1 MSEHEIYM
9 KLAINNAAAMKGQT
23 VPNPLVGAVI
33 VNQNRI
39 VGVGAHLKAG
49 GPHAEI
55 HALNM
60 AGDLAK
66 GGTMYVT
73 LEPCSHHGRTGP
85 CAVAIVEAGIKKVV
99 VATLDPNPL
108 VAGNGIKILKDA
120 NIDVTVGVCEEESI
134 MMNEVFNK
142 FITTKI
148 PFITMKSATTL
159 DGKIS
164 SFTSDSKWITS
175 EEARRDVHQL
185 RHEHAGILVGVQTV
199 MKDDPELTTRIEHGR
214 NPVRIILDSRL
225 TTPLH
230 SKVVADQ
237 QAETWI
243 FTSQN
248 FSHSAKDQLEALGVN
263 VFITS
268 GVKQVDLHDTV
279 RILGENGVSSIL
291 IEGGGEVNASFLDK
305 QLVDKIVLY
314 IAPKMIGGK
323 SAPGF
328 IGGLG
333 IEKMA
338 DAITINHLDIM
349 KIGNDFKFTGYPSYK

>member
-1 MSEHEIYM
+1 
-9 KLAINNAAAMKGQT
+9 
-23 VPNPLVGAVI
+23 
-33 VNQNRI
+33 
-39 VGVGAHLKAG
+39 
-49 GPHAEI
+49 
-55 HALNM
+55 
-60 AGDLAK
+60 
-66 GGTMYVT
+66 
-73 LEPCSHHGRTGP
+73 
-85 CAVAIVEAGIKKVV
+85 
-99 VATLDPNPL
+99 
-108 VAGNGIKILKDA
+108 
-120 NIDVTVGVCEEESI
+120 
-134 MMNEVFNK
+134 
-142 FITTKI
+142 
-148 PFITMKSATTL
+148 MKSATTL

-338 DAITINHLDIM
+338 DAITINPVSYTHLTLPT
-349 KIGNDFKFTGYPSYK
+349 K